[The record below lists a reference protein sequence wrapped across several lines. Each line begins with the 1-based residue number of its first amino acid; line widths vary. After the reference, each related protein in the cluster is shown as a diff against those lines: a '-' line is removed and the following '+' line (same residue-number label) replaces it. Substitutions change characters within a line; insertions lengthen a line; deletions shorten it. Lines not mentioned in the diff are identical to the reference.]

1 MKFINSWKSKVKQND
16 KFICKLRIGKLSI
29 FELIGDT
36 SSKRLRIVLFNF
48 GLESK

>member
-1 MKFINSWKSKVKQND
+1 MKYFNSWNSKVKQND
-16 KFICKLRIGKLSI
+16 KFICKLRLGKLTI

-36 SSKRLRIVLFNF
+36 SSKRLRIVFFNF

>member
-36 SSKRLRIVLFNF
+36 SSKRVRFVLFNF